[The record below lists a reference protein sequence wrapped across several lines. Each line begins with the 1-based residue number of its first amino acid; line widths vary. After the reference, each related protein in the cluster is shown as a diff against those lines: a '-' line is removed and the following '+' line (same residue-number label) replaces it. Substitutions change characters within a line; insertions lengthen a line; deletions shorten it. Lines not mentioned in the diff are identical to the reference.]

1 MGGKE
6 KMFNVW
12 FNTYF
17 LKDNKLYAPKPTID
31 KANKD
36 KKHKIYPEDFAVEFI
51 FDSAPGESELY
62 DEQAA
67 VVTAAVSDG
76 ATGADAPQGSAA
88 SPPDDGPDDADLTT
102 DDEDDDEDEWEG
114 LPITDV

>member
-1 MGGKE
+1 
-6 KMFNVW
+6 MFNVW

-17 LKDNKLYAPKPTID
+17 LKDNKLLAPKPTID

-36 KKHKIYPEDFAVEFI
+36 KKHKIYPEDFAVEFL

-67 VVTAAVSDG
+67 IMSSTAAVG
-76 ATGADAPQGSAA
+76 AGADVAGTEA
-88 SPPDDGPDDADLTT
+88 SPPDEGPDDADLTT
-102 DDEDDDEDEWEG
+102 DDEDDDDEDWEG